1 MKDKD
6 KKIAHNL
13 SITVALILW
22 LISFILYSIDAEK
35 QWLTNFF
42 INYYGSISAPVFL
55 EVLSEGYLI
64 PFILGGVCFLNAQK
78 FEKK

>member
-22 LISFILYSIDAEK
+22 LISFILYSIDTEK
-35 QWLTNFF
+35 EWLTNFF

-55 EVLSEGYLI
+55 KVLSEFYFV
-64 PFILGGVCFLNAQK
+64 PFILGVACVANAQK
-78 FEKK
+78 FKQ

>member
-6 KKIAHNL
+6 KKIAYNL
-13 SITVALILW
+13 SIIVALILL

-35 QWLTNFF
+35 EWITNFF

-55 EVLSEGYLI
+55 EKLSGGY
-64 PFILGGVCFLNAQK
+64 FITFTLAAVCFANAQK
-78 FEKK
+78 FKK